1 MTEKISM
8 LLVDLRKGLA
18 LPDLM
23 LHKSQFNHSSTR
35 GSYYCSIRRAVQT
48 LLGLCINKRYIR
60 VPVLG
65 LADLSDSNFIY
76 CKPIQAI
83 HEQNVHP
90 QYIWNKTK
98 NHTCSGV

>member
-8 LLVDLRKGLA
+8 LLVCLRKGLA